1 MTSRLMRLFALVVS
15 VAMIALVGA
24 LGTASTVAAQPP
36 GAGAKNTVQV
46 TGTGP
51 NGEKFTGTFTAT
63 GAQADASAPKGADV
77 VGQLTGTLRTPGQ
90 GQGGNPQEV
99 NQQIAMPVTDVQQAT
114 CQVLNLTL
122 GPLDL
127 SLLGLNVHLDQVHL
141 VITATPGGGILGDLL
156 CSLAGGPGVPGT
168 LAQVIAL
175 LQQILAILQGL

>member
-1 MTSRLMRLFALVVS
+1 MIVLAGG
-15 VAMIALVGA
+15 AMAA
-24 LGTASTVAAQPP
+24 TATAAPP

-63 GAQADASAPKGADV
+63 GAQADSNAPKGADV
-77 VGQLTGTLRTPGQ
+77 VGTVTGQLVTPGQ
-90 GQGGNPQEV
+90 PGGPPRPVPATNA
-99 NQQIAMPVTDVQQAT
+99 AMPVTDVQQAT

-127 SLLGLNVHLDQVHL
+127 SLLGLNIHLDQVHL

-168 LAQVIAL
+168 LAQVIDL
-175 LQQILAILQGL
+175 LNRIIMLLGGL

>member
-1 MTSRLMRLFALVVS
+1 MRLLALVVS

-24 LGTASTVAAQPP
+24 LGTASTATAAPP

-63 GAQADASAPKGADV
+63 GAQLDPDAPKGADILGTV
-77 VGQLTGTLRTPGQ
+77 TGQLTGGPGQ
-90 GQGGNPQEV
+90 PGPPKPVPATNA
-99 NQQIAMPVTDVQQAT
+99 AMPVADVQQAT

-168 LAQVIAL
+168 LDQVIAL
-175 LQQILAILQGL
+175 LQQIIGILQGL